1 MPPVPDL
8 FAVSALS
15 FTLLPRP
22 LRAARA
28 LAGGR
33 PFPQAGRWPRC
44 GLLPLFSHFICVSS
58 STASREDGTDA
69 ARPPSSATLRGK
81 PRVVAF
87 APWLSLSF
95 FFFDYQRKLIDFCL
109 FIVRPYILAS
119 FLFRV
124 LNFERKM
131 ET

>member
-28 LAGGR
+28 LAGG
-33 PFPQAGRWPRC
+33 WPRC
-44 GLLPLFSHFICVSS
+44 GLLPLFIHFICVSS

-69 ARPPSSATLRGK
+69 TRPPSSATLRGK
-81 PRVVAF
+81 PRLVAF

-109 FIVRPYILAS
+109 FIMRPYILAS